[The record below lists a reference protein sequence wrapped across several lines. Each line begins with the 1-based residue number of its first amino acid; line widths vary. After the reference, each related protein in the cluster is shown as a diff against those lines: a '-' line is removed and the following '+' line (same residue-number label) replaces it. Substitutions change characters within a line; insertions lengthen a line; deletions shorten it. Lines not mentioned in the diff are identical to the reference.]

1 MQVIKII
8 SLVLIITG
16 LFIKFSITPKSFVLD
31 VINIINQFKGKHR
44 DNLSEKIKK
53 AKTIKKENYFEKLIN
68 ETKEIM
74 INNGNIGAFN
84 KLIITSIVLCIIG
97 IIISLLID
105 NIFVLPILMI
115 LFGLMPFY
123 YIKIQNIV
131 YKNEIKKELETA
143 LSSITSSYMRY
154 NTTFLEAV
162 KENINNI
169 NYPLKSV
176 FQKFVITT
184 EHINSNTKENLQQLK
199 KAINNTTY
207 QEWVDGIIASENDY
221 NLKATLPNIT
231 NKFSDMRIINNE
243 LQTKMYEPLRNYMI
257 LVSLAIL
264 TVPLLYMF
272 NSEAVISY
280 LSNTLGK
287 IELAIVFIVLIVI
300 TAKVFNE
307 LKPAEY
313 RS

>member
-1 MQVIKII
+1 MQIVKII
-8 SLVLIITG
+8 SLILIITG
-16 LFIKFSITPKSFVLD
+16 FFIKFSITPKNYVLD
-31 VINIINQFKGKHR
+31 IIKVINQFKGKHKE
-44 DNLSEKIKK
+44 NLTEKIKK
-53 AKTIKKENYFEKLIN
+53 AKTIKKENYFERLIN

-74 INNGNIGAFN
+74 INNNNIRAFN
-84 KLIITSIVLCIIG
+84 KLIIIAIILCFIG
-97 IIISLLID
+97 MIISLLLD
-105 NIFVLPILMI
+105 NIFILPILTI
-115 LFGLMPFY
+115 LFGLIPFY
-123 YIKIQNIV
+123 FVKIQNMI

-169 NYPLKSV
+169 NYPLKSI

-199 KAINNTTY
+199 NAINNTTY

-243 LQTKMYEPLRNYMI
+243 LQTKMYEPLRNYLI
-257 LVSLAIL
+257 LVALTVL
-264 TVPLLYMF
+264 TVPILFMF
-272 NSEAVISY
+272 NSEAVMNY
-280 LSNTLGK
+280 LSITLGK
-287 IELAIVFIVLIVI
+287 IELTIVFIILIVI

-313 RS
+313 RG